1 VRYMNARWLLGGS
14 ERGGANR
21 KRTKQRILDGDIE
34 NDFRANSRS
43 RDSLLQSKTNE
54 LEEKTYQD

>member
-1 VRYMNARWLLGGS
+1 MPDGCWVVMKG
-14 ERGGANR
+14 GGANR

-43 RDSLLQSKTNE
+43 RGDSLLQSKTNE

>member
-1 VRYMNARWLLGGS
+1 LGGS